1 MDRRLRR
8 PAARAAL
15 LAALAA
21 TLTSA
26 AAAAGYVTT
35 DLTPWNLTETL
46 STYNSGATQF
56 HIATGT
62 DGWVA
67 FRWLE
72 SPTKITVVSG
82 NACPDWSQIG
92 NSQTIGSGDV
102 EYHSL
107 FQGFAGE
114 CFVLRGRTA
123 AGQGA
128 MSGKDGRV
136 RR

>member
-1 MDRRLRR
+1 MDRRMRR
-8 PAARAAL
+8 SAARAAL
-15 LAALAA
+15 AAALAA
-21 TLTSA
+21 TLTSTA
-26 AAAAGYVTT
+26 VAMGYSTS
-35 DLTPWNLTETL
+35 DLTPWSLTEAV
-46 STYNSGATQF
+46 STYGTEF

-67 FRWLE
+67 FRWLD

-82 NACPDWSQIG
+82 NACPDWSLIG
-92 NSQTIGSGDV
+92 SPQTIGTGDV
-102 EYHSL
+102 AYHSL

-123 AGQGA
+123 AGGGP
-128 MSGKDGRV
+128 MSGKNGRV